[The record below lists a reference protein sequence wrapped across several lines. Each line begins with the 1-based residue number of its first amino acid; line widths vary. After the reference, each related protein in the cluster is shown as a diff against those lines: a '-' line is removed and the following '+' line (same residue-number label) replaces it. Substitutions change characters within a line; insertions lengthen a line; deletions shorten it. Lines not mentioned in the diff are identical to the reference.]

1 MATAS
6 ASPASHVADWS
17 DEWLVFL
24 LASGAH
30 PSVPPRLQRQCQA
43 ALAKY
48 EAARLTGRGLELA
61 RRRLREVGGVMHQL
75 AEAERQAFRDRTAA
89 EDAAKE
95 RLRCPAC
102 QERAKRF
109 RQLITE
115 GGQVY
120 DTMTACGCTA
130 GRA

>member
-1 MATAS
+1 MATAR
-6 ASPASHVADWS
+6 ASHVADWS

-61 RRRLREVGGVMHQL
+61 RRRLREVGGVMHRL
-75 AEAERQAFRDRTAA
+75 AEADRQRVRDEMAA
-89 EDAAKE
+89 ERAAEE
-95 RLRCPAC
+95 RNRCPAC
-102 QERAKRF
+102 QERHERLL
-109 RQLITE
+109 QLTASLN
-115 GGQVY
+115 QLY
-120 DTMTACGCTA
+120 DAMRACGCTA